1 MLTQKKLSP
10 IQIALRGTCPRC
22 GNGRLFKS
30 FLTIADG
37 CSQCRLSYKT
47 QDSGDGPVF
56 FALVIVGFLSVGIS
70 GYIELKYEP
79 EWWVHIVTF
88 VPITCALVLLTMRF
102 FKAWLIA
109 LQFRHRPDTFSDL

>member
-1 MLTQKKLSP
+1 MNTAKAPRPLQTAFK
-10 IQIALRGTCPRC
+10 GVCPRC
-22 GNGRLFKS
+22 GKAKLFSS
-30 FLTIADG
+30 FLKFADKCTACG
-37 CSQCRLSYKT
+37 LSYKT

-88 VPITCALVLLTMRF
+88 IPVTCALVLLTMRF